1 MALLDFDDDLRFVM
15 MEATWQL
22 GRVEGR
28 MGGERVVVRQGVRGG
43 EGEKT
48 DIQIVQMTIV
58 PPQVVGDDGKGGI
71 LHSHKG
77 IDG

>member
-15 MEATWQL
+15 MEATWQS

-48 DIQIVQMTIV
+48 DIQIVQMTTDR
-58 PPQVVGDDGKGGI
+58 PPPGSG
-71 LHSHKG
+71 
-77 IDG
+77 